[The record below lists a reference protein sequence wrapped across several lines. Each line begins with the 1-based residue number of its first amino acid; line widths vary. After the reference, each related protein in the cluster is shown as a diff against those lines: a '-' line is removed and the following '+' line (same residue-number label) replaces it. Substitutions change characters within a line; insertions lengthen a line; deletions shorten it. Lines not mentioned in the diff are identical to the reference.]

1 MSLAIL
7 IAVIVLLIKFN
18 GSINLAPTAA
28 EKKLA
33 QTIVELEVANAEKTQ
48 EQAVRV
54 NKLKTKHKQL
64 KTPEEILT
72 ELWGTDVTA

>member
-18 GSINLAPTAA
+18 GSINLATTAA

-33 QTIVELEVANAEKTQ
+33 QTITELEVVNAEKTQ

-54 NKLKTKHKQL
+54 EKLKKKHKHL